1 MQKINEFLLFLND
14 YLGGH
19 QWFVFLL
26 LGTGIF
32 FTIYLGLPQ
41 IRYFGHAIRIVKGKY
56 DKKGDIGDTSHFQA
70 LTTALSGTVGTG
82 NIAGVALAI
91 HLGGPAALFWMLITA
106 LLGMTTK
113 FVEVTISHKYR
124 DILPDGSISGGPM
137 YYMHKRMNIT
147 RKNGKI
153 IRTGVFLGGFFA
165 FATILSSFGTGSLPQ
180 INSISDSMFS
190 SFGINH
196 ALTGA
201 VLAVLLALVII
212 GGIKRIAKVTS
223 TLVPAMALIYLIGAL
238 LVIATNYQNILPS
251 LGSIFTDAFTGSAA
265 IGGFLGAGFAFTF
278 NKGVNRGLFSNE
290 AGQGSAPIAHSAA
303 KAQEPV
309 SEGMVAILE
318 PFIDTIIICTITGL
332 VLLSSGVWNEKIENR
347 FEQADMQILEG
358 NYDESN
364 ENDRILLSRAFNKD
378 TTLALY
384 TGSLEV
390 EDGLIL
396 TDGITFIHAES
407 FAEDVVVTRGQENFT
422 GSVPV
427 EAGVVKFSDMDRDE
441 SGNKRK
447 RKDQDKGEVYFTGQ
461 SLIHS
466 APLTTEAFKRS
477 WLGDWGQYIVSIGLL
492 LFAFSTAISWSYYGG
507 RAVTYL
513 FGTKYVIYY
522 RMVYVAGFF
531 VASFTDTTI
540 VWNLSY
546 ITIAIMTIPNLF
558 GLLVLRKDIKGTIK
572 TYWSD
577 FKKEWPAEKLPRG
590 TGRS

>member
-1 MQKINEFLLFLND
+1 MQKVNEFLLFLNG

-19 QWFVFLL
+19 QWFVFFL

-32 FTIYLGLPQ
+32 FTLYLGLPQ
-41 IRYFGHAIRIVKGKY
+41 FRYFGHAIRIVKGRY
-56 DKKGDIGDTSHFQA
+56 DRPNDVGDTSHFQA

-91 HLGGPAALFWMLITA
+91 HLGGPAALFWMLMTA
-106 LLGMTTK
+106 LFGMCTK

-137 YYMHKRMNIT
+137 YYMKKRLNIT
-147 RKNGKI
+147 TKKGKI
-153 IRTGVFLGGFFA
+153 IKTGAILGGFFA

-180 INSISDSMFS
+180 INSISESMFT

-196 ALTGA
+196 TLTGGI
-201 VLAVLLALVII
+201 LAILLGLVII

-223 TLVPAMALIYLIGAL
+223 TLVPTMALIYILGAIV
-238 LVIATNYQNILPS
+238 VIASNYQNILPS

-303 KAQEPV
+303 KTEEPV

-347 FEQADMQILEG
+347 FQQADLVILDGSYVESDDADRVLMARSFG
-358 NYDESN
+358 N
-364 ENDRILLSRAFNKD
+364 D
-378 TTLALY
+378 TTLALF

-390 EDGLIL
+390 ERGSVI
-396 TDGITFIHAES
+396 TEGITIVHAES
-407 FAEDVVVTRGQENFT
+407 FAEDVIVNIGSSKYTGPIPVKDGVVQFSELATESAVVNFT
-422 GSVPV
+422 G
-427 EAGVVKFSDMDRDE
+427 R
-441 SGNKRK
+441 
-447 RKDQDKGEVYFTGQ
+447 

-466 APLTTEAFKRS
+466 AALTTQAFTRS
-477 WLGDWGQYIVSIGLL
+477 VMGDWGQYIVSIGLL

-513 FGTKYVIYY
+513 FGTKYVIVY
-522 RMVYVAGFF
+522 RIIYVVGFF
-531 VASFTDTTI
+531 LASFTDTTI
-540 VWNLSY
+540 VWNISY

-558 GLLVLRKDIKGTIK
+558 GLLVLRKDIKSTVRN
-572 TYWSD
+572 YWSN
-577 FKKEWPAEKLPRG
+577 FKKEWPQEKLPAG
-590 TGRS
+590 QK